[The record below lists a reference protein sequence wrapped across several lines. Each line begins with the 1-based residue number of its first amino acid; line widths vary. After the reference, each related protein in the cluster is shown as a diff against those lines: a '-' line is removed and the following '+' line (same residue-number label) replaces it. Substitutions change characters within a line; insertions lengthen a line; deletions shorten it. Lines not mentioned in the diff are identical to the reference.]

1 MLAVADLSSS
11 GREKKYYHGQLW
23 LNMIRWKSLRD
34 SRVKYRSEKYR
45 PFGLS
50 LYSGQTKQD
59 KKILNVTKSRKKR
72 KRETF
77 FWLFWL
83 FFYYSRLP
91 QCHLRR
97 IFLCFSFEISAL
109 DSESKPTKFKHQSGK
124 IPKIDLNLVKIKG
137 LHTCLF
143 IDLCC
148 DIFIFTVSSKLLK
161 SWKPSLFFL
170 SKIWRFQTWGKA
182 N

>member
-1 MLAVADLSSS
+1 M
-11 GREKKYYHGQLW
+11 
-23 LNMIRWKSLRD
+23 
-34 SRVKYRSEKYR
+34 
-45 PFGLS
+45 
-50 LYSGQTKQD
+50 
-59 KKILNVTKSRKKR
+59 TKSRKKR

-77 FWLFWL
+77 FWLFWF

-109 DSESKPTKFKHQSGK
+109 DSESKPTKFKQQSGK
-124 IPKIDLNLVKIKG
+124 IPKIDLNLVKIKD

-148 DIFIFTVSSKLLK
+148 DIFIFTVSYPNSWSRGSHLYFFCQRFDGSKPEEKLIKTIILRAFPDYLQTICLQGSRNFIRLLRVVIT
-161 SWKPSLFFL
+161 SSVT
-170 SKIWRFQTWGKA
+170 SESTSR
-182 N
+182 

>member
-1 MLAVADLSSS
+1 MKIPKGLQSQIQIREIQTFWTFSLFGTNKARQKNFKRDKI
-11 GREKKYYHGQLW
+11 EKK
-23 LNMIRWKSLRD
+23 K
-34 SRVKYRSEKYR
+34 
-45 PFGLS
+45 
-50 LYSGQTKQD
+50 
-59 KKILNVTKSRKKR
+59 KKR
-72 KRETF
+72 NI
-77 FWLFWL
+77 LL
-83 FFYYSRLP
+83 IILILFYYSRLP

-148 DIFIFTVSSKLLK
+148 DIFIFTVSSKLSK
-161 SWKPSLFFL
+161 SWKPSLLFL
-170 SKIWRFQTWGKA
+170 SKI
-182 N
+182 

>member
-77 FWLFWL
+77 FWLFW
-83 FFYYSRLP
+83 FFFIIRVCLSVICDEYFFAFRLKLARLT
-91 QCHLRR
+91 QN
-97 IFLCFSFEISAL
+97 
-109 DSESKPTKFKHQSGK
+109 
-124 IPKIDLNLVKIKG
+124 LNLPNQTPVGENTK
-137 LHTCLF
+137 
-143 IDLCC
+143 DW
-148 DIFIFTVSSKLLK
+148 LK
-161 SWKPSLFFL
+161 SCE
-170 SKIWRFQTWGKA
+170 

>member
-59 KKILNVTKSRKKR
+59 KKILNVTKSRKKKK
-72 KRETF
+72 KRNILLIILILSL
-77 FWLFWL
+77 LFAFASVSSATNISL
-83 FFYYSRLP
+83 L
-91 QCHLRR
+91 
-97 IFLCFSFEISAL
+97 SFEISAL

-170 SKIWRFQTWGKA
+170 SKIWRFQTRGKA